1 MPEPERRSALSR
13 NMASDKDRKEIPERC
28 PELTDEVEHS
38 AIPVLDQQVGADVL
52 DATIPLLEETFSL
65 FEKNIPVLDEAAAPA
80 GPIADSAGEAE

>member
-1 MPEPERRSALSR
+1 MAEPERRSALSR

-28 PELTDEVEHS
+28 PELTDEVNHT

-65 FEKNIPVLDEAAAPA
+65 V
-80 GPIADSAGEAE
+80 

>member
-28 PELTDEVEHS
+28 PELTDEVKHT

-52 DATIPLLEETFSL
+52 DATIPLLEETFFL
-65 FEKNIPVLDEAAAPA
+65 FEKNIPVLDEAADPA

>member
-1 MPEPERRSALSR
+1 
-13 NMASDKDRKEIPERC
+13 MASDKDRKEIPERC

-65 FEKNIPVLDEAAAPA
+65 FEKNIPVLDEAADPA